1 MRLRAEQKDPNFA
14 AKIGFHAASR
24 VTAKPYSEGMA
35 DQVQQRPGESNAQWL
50 NRLEA
55 LLVVHLDRVTGMSSA
70 ADDEE
75 ERIRATIAALKR
87 GEAPTNP

>member
-1 MRLRAEQKDPNFA
+1 M
-14 AKIGFHAASR
+14 S
-24 VTAKPYSEGMA
+24 
-35 DQVQQRPGESNAQWL
+35 DQVQRKPGESNAQWL

-55 LLVVHLDRVTGMSSA
+55 LLAVHLDQVTGMSSS

-87 GEAPTNP
+87 DEAPTNP

>member
-1 MRLRAEQKDPNFA
+1 
-14 AKIGFHAASR
+14 
-24 VTAKPYSEGMA
+24 MA

-55 LLVVHLDRVTGMSSA
+55 LLVVHMERVTGMGSA
-70 ADDEE
+70 ADEEE